1 MMENV
6 AETTGSVKPKSRQ
19 HRSAV
24 SNGNRLFAP
33 ETVDGRSVAARRFY
47 DVLHQILEDLGGGEH
62 LSEAQRQLARR
73 AATMSMQC
81 ELMEAEA
88 VAGRPFDIYCFG
100 QLSDRLGRCLERIG
114 IERKVRDITPTLQNY
129 LQAKVTPP

>member
-1 MMENV
+1 MEMSS
-6 AETTGSVKPKSRQ
+6 ETTGAQQPRQRRHKSSVT
-19 HRSAV
+19 
-24 SNGNRLFAP
+24 NGNRLFSGEP
-33 ETVDGRSVAARRFY
+33 LDGRTRMAMRFR
-47 DVLHQILEDLGGGEH
+47 DILEQILIDLGGADM

-114 IERKVRDITPTLQNY
+114 IERRPKDITPSLGSY
-129 LQAKVTPP
+129 LQSRAGP